1 MPLTVFYGIQL
12 YGFELFSSLLSFLL
26 QEEVVDSLDKDL
38 DIKDLKEQVVSL
50 SGLLRQLR
58 LQKDEFDGGNKSQVS
73 FLVLFSI

>member
-58 LQKDEFDGGNKSQVS
+58 LQKDEFDSGNKSQVS
-73 FLVLFSI
+73 FLILFSI